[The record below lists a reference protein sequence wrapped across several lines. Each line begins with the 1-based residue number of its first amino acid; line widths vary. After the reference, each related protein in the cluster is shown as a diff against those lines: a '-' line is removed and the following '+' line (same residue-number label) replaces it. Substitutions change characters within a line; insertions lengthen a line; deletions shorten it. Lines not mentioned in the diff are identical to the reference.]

1 MTTTSTPT
9 ETITLLRSDKP
20 LAKEAV
26 LGNDGIPVVGRVKI
40 GFLFDVTEW
49 PVAGIHN
56 FQDRLQQ
63 LQHGVA
69 VKE

>member
-49 PVAGIHN
+49 PVAGFTISKTGYSS
-56 FQDRLQQ
+56 FSMAWL
-63 LQHGVA
+63 
-69 VKE
+69 